1 MKTYRFLFFFILHT
15 HAFAQDPIAFRTQI
29 PGVSVATGNT
39 TITINIP
46 SEIALFIEKIH
57 RFTSSPLQIGF
68 VIGATTFATA
78 SFWKSY
84 RVIDNFAHNETV
96 EAKNN
101 SKALLT
107 YLALCSICVAGCKY
121 S

>member
-1 MKTYRFLFFFILHT
+1 MKIYNFLFLLIICA
-15 HAFAQDPIAFRTQI
+15 HASAQEQMALRAQI
-29 PGVSVATGNT
+29 PGVSLATGAT

-46 SEIALFIEKIH
+46 SEVALFLGKIH
-57 RFTSSPLQIGF
+57 RFASSPLQIGF
-68 VIGATTFATA
+68 VMGATTFAAA

-84 RVIDNFAHNETV
+84 RVIDNLAHNET
-96 EAKNN
+96 EKAKNN
-101 SKALLT
+101 GKALFT

>member
-1 MKTYRFLFFFILHT
+1 MKIYSFLFFFILHT
-15 HAFAQDPIAFRTQI
+15 HAFAQETMALRTQI
-29 PGVSVATGNT
+29 PGVSLATGAT

-46 SEIALFIEKIH
+46 SEVAFFIEKIH

-68 VIGATTFATA
+68 VMGATTFAAA

-84 RVIDNFAHNETV
+84 RVIDNLAHNET
-96 EAKNN
+96 EKAKNN
-101 SKALLT
+101 SKALFT